1 MPYTDKS
8 LEASF
13 IQLRETQERA
23 EALKN
28 YSKQKKLSSDTLFTS
43 LWNWSKVHLSERNKF
58 DYQPDSR
65 QRDTWL
71 RSLWKREPH
80 IAGVLNSVIA
90 IDKNRNWTLTG
101 TKRQVVLYNNILR
114 YADDNLGWRE
124 FVSVSAENFYSTDM
138 GTVVEIGRQGRVG
151 PMRGIYNVDS
161 AKVRLTGDRN
171 YPIEYFHDGGQ
182 SQKWYW
188 SDFFRQTSMPS
199 GDDRFH
205 RLGYCAVS
213 RAVELI
219 MLLLSVY
226 EYDQEML
233 LAKAPKGLLLLH
245 NIGEQQWEDA
255 LAARRE
261 KMAAM
266 GQEYFSGVIVLAQEG
281 MDQIDAKL
289 VGLSQLPS
297 GFDREVVTNQIMY
310 GLSLIFG
317 YPPDEFW
324 PVQYGALGRGRE
336 TEIHYMRA
344 ISKGG
349 GDYTLGI
356 QDKLQQEMPDT
367 VVFEFDKRDPET
379 DMAEAEMQLAWA
391 KVADLLYNKGEG
403 TMDREEVRSIL
414 ASKGVINSEMTAA
427 LEATVATGSGIVR
440 GTKLRLLQEQYR
452 DTLAVMRAAD
462 FYPKEP
468 IIRIHYPSGIIETIF
483 DRGDDFYN
491 RTLWSTADITSISQP
506 ALLTKRKTNE
516 LVGETEPIGEPI
528 PEATGFSANGA
539 SYSQ

>member
-1 MPYTDKS
+1 MPYTQQS
-8 LEASF
+8 LENTF
-13 IQLRETQERA
+13 IQLRETHERA
-23 EALKN
+23 VALKN
-28 YSKQKKLSSDTLFTS
+28 YSKQKKLSSDSLFTS
-43 LWNWSKVHLSERNKF
+43 MLNWSRVHLSERNKY
-58 DYQPDSR
+58 DYKPDSR
-65 QRDTWL
+65 TRDAWL
-71 RSLWKREPH
+71 RTVWKQEPH
-80 IAGVLNSVIA
+80 VAGVLNSVIA

-101 TKRQVVLYNNILR
+101 TQRQVVLYNNVLR

-138 GTVVEIGRQGRVG
+138 GTVVEVGRSGRMG

-161 AKVRLTGDRN
+161 TKVRLTGDRL
-171 YPIEYFHDGGQ
+171 YPIEYFQDGGK
-182 SQKWYW
+182 SDKWYW
-188 SDFFRQTSMPS
+188 ADFFRQPSMPS

-205 RLGYCAVS
+205 RLGFCAIS
-213 RAVELI
+213 RAIELI

-226 EYDQEML
+226 EYDQESL

-261 KMAAM
+261 KMNAM
-266 GQEYFSGVIVLAQEG
+266 GQDYFSGVIVLAQEG

-349 GDYTLGI
+349 GDYTLGM

-379 DMAEAEMQLAWA
+379 DLAEANMHLAWA

-414 ASKGVINSEMTAA
+414 AAKGVINAEMTEM
-427 LEATVATGSGIVR
+427 LEATVATGSGVVR
-440 GTKLRLLQEQYR
+440 DRIQQRMLQDEYR
-452 DTLAVMRAAD
+452 DRLAVVRSAD
-462 FYPKEP
+462 LFPKEP
-468 IIRIHYPSGIIETIF
+468 IIRVHYPSGKVETIF
-483 DRGDDFYN
+483 ERAEDIYN
-491 RTLWSTADITSISQP
+491 RTLWTVANAILPRQHPLIAEGSDAESGESKRSP
-506 ALLTKRKTNE
+506 ALTD
-516 LVGETEPIGEPI
+516 
-528 PEATGFSANGA
+528 
-539 SYSQ
+539 